1 MPVKT
6 VRLYT
11 FALLIA
17 DSLAVL
23 LAFSAAYILRVQLD
37 SRPLV
42 NEITALDFLNT
53 FLMLLP
59 FWVIMFW
66 AIGLY
71 SPQVYQRRLTEYG
84 KLFVASFLGILIVIG
99 YAFIIDEPVFPARLV
114 AVYAA
119 IFVFLLLLMFR
130 EILRTIRDTLYIY
143 NIGVQRVMIIGNNE
157 ATADIAQ
164 NLAITHR
171 SGYRVVAIAGHAP
184 DDTTAKVFE
193 DVTDALKEL
202 GKLRVTTIIQTSLY
216 DNPKQNQEIMNA
228 AQERHL
234 QYSFIP
240 GEAEF
245 YSGKNMTD
253 VFLGYPIISVYQTPL
268 VGWGEVAKRI
278 FDLSAILI
286 SSPVWVPVMIV
297 IMILQKIFNPGP
309 VLFVSKRLGLHG
321 KTIGTYKFRS
331 MIPKYSGEKAE
342 DIFARMGRQ
351 DLVDEYKENRK
362 VDNDPRITKFG
373 KLLRA
378 TSIDEL
384 AQILNVIKGE
394 MSLVGPRPI
403 LKEEKEYY
411 SDRAPLLFSVRPG
424 ITGLWQVSGRS
435 DLSFNERV
443 ELELYYAQNWSFWLD
458 IKILL
463 KTVGVVL
470 FGKGAK

>member
-17 DSLAVL
+17 DGIAVL

-42 NEITALDFLNT
+42 NQITAWDFLNT

-59 FWVIMFW
+59 FWLLTFW
-66 AIGLY
+66 ALGLY

-84 KLFVASFLGILIVIG
+84 KLFVASFIGILIIIG
-99 YAFIIDEPVFPARLV
+99 YSFFIDQPIFPARLV
-114 AVYAA
+114 PVYAA
-119 IFVFLLLLMFR
+119 LLVFLLLMLFR

-184 DDTTAKVFE
+184 DDTNAKVFE

-278 FDLSAILI
+278 FDLTAILI

>member
-17 DSLAVL
+17 DGIAVL

-42 NEITALDFLNT
+42 NQITAWDFLNT

-59 FWVIMFW
+59 FWLLTFW
-66 AIGLY
+66 ALGLY

-84 KLFVASFLGILIVIG
+84 KLFVASFIGILIIIG
-99 YAFIIDEPVFPARLV
+99 YAFFIDQPIFPARLV
-114 AVYAA
+114 PVYAA
-119 IFVFLLLLMFR
+119 LLVFLLLMLFR

-184 DDTTAKVFE
+184 DDTNAMEFE

-278 FDLSAILI
+278 FDLTAILI

-331 MIPKYSGEKAE
+331 MIPKYCGEKAE

>member
-17 DSLAVL
+17 DSIAVL

-59 FWVIMFW
+59 FWVVMFW

-84 KLFVASFLGILIVIG
+84 KLLVASFLGILIVIG
-99 YAFIIDEPVFPARLV
+99 YAFVIDEPVFPARLV

-119 IFVFLLLLMFR
+119 VLVFLLLLLFR
-130 EILRTIRDTLYIY
+130 EVLRTIRDTLYIY
-143 NIGVQRVMIIGNNE
+143 NIGVQRVMVIGNNE
-157 ATADIAQ
+157 ATADIAE

-184 DDTTAKVFE
+184 ADTTAKVFD
-193 DVTDALKEL
+193 DVTEALKAIGRLE
-202 GKLRVTTIIQTSLY
+202 VTTIIQTSLY
-216 DNPKQNQEIMNA
+216 DDPKQNQEIMNA

-240 GEAEF
+240 GESEF
-245 YSGKNMTD
+245 YSGKNQTD
-253 VFLGYPIISVYQTPL
+253 VFMGYPIISVYQTPL

-278 FDLSAILI
+278 FDLTAVLI
-286 SSPVWVPVMIV
+286 SSPIWVPVMLLLA
-297 IMILQKIFNPGP
+297 ILQKIFNPGP

-321 KTIGTYKFRS
+321 KTVGTYKFRS

-351 DLVDEYKENRK
+351 DLVDEYIENRK
-362 VDNDPRITKFG
+362 VENDPRITKFG
-373 KLLRA
+373 KLIRA